1 MPTSRPHYT
10 TTILTYAGLG
20 WRRSHTTLARLLR
33 NLSCLKCIFSERNC
47 LRDHLGHADSHMTQV
62 AAAWHSVQ
70 IWGAGIHDFTW
81 AFLAPWDSMPRG
93 VQSSGSRKLRLAQAV
108 LVIYGCSCRHFALEQ
123 FNRARDGLDLTKYE
137 HTILVGESSPN
148 LELG

>member
-20 WRRSHTTLARLLR
+20 WRWSHTTLARLLR

-81 AFLAPWDSMPRG
+81 AFLAPWDSMGFPTLNSCHPKSAPRG

-108 LVIYGCSCRHFALEQ
+108 LVMYCCSCRHF
-123 FNRARDGLDLTKYE
+123 R
-137 HTILVGESSPN
+137 
-148 LELG
+148 LGAIE